1 MIRWLDTL
9 AARTVLLMLIGV
21 GIVHVAS
28 LYAYQHALNLEM
40 SLANESRLADRLL
53 TIRRSVMRVALDER
67 ESVAH
72 ELSGGPV
79 EAHWS
84 ATERAR
90 PGGPG
95 ADVWHGLRVRLRE
108 QGPDLTDDDIL
119 IGANRKS
126 ETDPH
131 LALISLRIPDDSWI
145 NITVFAPDA
154 RPQTSHGTWV
164 STSLMA
170 LGVVLISVLV
180 IGWMTTPLRHFA
192 AAARQLYHGTDRV
205 EVPET
210 GPQEIRDAAVA
221 FNEMQ
226 ARIRKLV
233 ETRTQT
239 LAAVSH
245 DLKTPL
251 TRMRLRAEVLADR
264 RQAEGLISDIHDMER
279 MLDQTLTHLR
289 GDRRDEETRPLD
301 LAALLAT
308 LTDEATDR
316 GAMARLWP
324 TPPCVIEGRPLAL
337 KRAFGNLIDNAIKYG
352 GLAEMRVDTH
362 EDYVVVSI
370 ADRGPG
376 IPKDRMA
383 DIFEPFTRLE
393 TSRSRETGG
402 FGLGL
407 SIARDVVAGH
417 GGRIT
422 LANRPEAGLMVTVD
436 LPCRAMSGALKHSAT
451 NVQSA

>member
-1 MIRWLDTL
+1 MRRWFDTL

-28 LYAYQHALNLEM
+28 LYAYQHALDREM
-40 SLANESRLADRLL
+40 SLANEARLADRLL
-53 TIRRSVMRVALDER
+53 TIRRSVMRVVPAER
-67 ESVAH
+67 ESAAH

-95 ADVWHGLRVRLRE
+95 AEAWQGLHGRLKE
-108 QGPDLTDDDIL
+108 QAAELVDEDII
-119 IGANRKS
+119 IGANRKT

-131 LALISLRIPDDSWI
+131 LALISLRLPDESWV
-145 NITVFAPDA
+145 NITLFAPDA
-154 RPQTSHGTWV
+154 RPQSSHGTWV

-170 LGVVLISVLV
+170 LGVAVISVLV
-180 IGWMTTPLRHFA
+180 IGWMTTPLRRFA
-192 AAARQLYHGTDRV
+192 SAARQLYHGTDRV

-233 ETRTQT
+233 AARTQT

-264 RQAEGLISDIHDMER
+264 AQAEGLVADIREMER
-279 MLDQTLTHLR
+279 MLDQTLAHLR
-289 GDRRDEETRPLD
+289 GDRKDEELRPLD

-308 LTDEATDR
+308 LANEAVDQGATASLAVP
-316 GAMARLWP
+316 GAM
-324 TPPCVIEGRPLAL
+324 VIEGRPLAL

-352 GLAEMRVDTH
+352 GLAEITVEGQ
-362 EDYVVVSI
+362 EDALVVSI
-370 ADRGPG
+370 ADAGPG
-376 IPKDRMA
+376 IPEPRMA
-383 DIFEPFTRLE
+383 EMFEPFTRLE

-407 SIARDVVAGH
+407 SIARDIIEGH
-417 GGRIT
+417 GGTIA
-422 LANRPEAGLMVTVD
+422 LANRRDGGLLVTIR
-436 LPCRAMSGALKHSAT
+436 LPNRLPTPA
-451 NVQSA
+451 

>member
-1 MIRWLDTL
+1 MTRWLNTL
-9 AARTVLLMLIGV
+9 AARTVLLMLMGV

-28 LYAYQHALNLEM
+28 LYAYQHALDREM
-40 SLANESRLADRLL
+40 SLANEVRLADRLL
-53 TIRRSVMRVALDER
+53 TIRRSLMRVEPGER

-95 ADVWHGLRVRLRE
+95 AEPWQGLRGHLRE
-108 QGPDLTDDDIL
+108 QAADLVDDDII
-119 IGANRKS
+119 IGANRK
-126 ETDPH
+126 TDADPH
-131 LALISLRIPDDSWI
+131 LALISLRLPDESWV
-145 NITVFAPDA
+145 NVTLFAPAA
-154 RPQTSHGTWV
+154 RPQSSHGTWV

-170 LGVVLISVLV
+170 LGVAAISVLV
-180 IGWMTTPLRHFA
+180 IGWMTRPLRRFA

-205 EVPET
+205 EIPET
-210 GPQEIRDAAVA
+210 GPQEIRDVAVA

-233 ETRTQT
+233 GARTQT

-251 TRMRLRAEVLADR
+251 TRMRLRAEVLTDR
-264 RQAEGLISDIHDMER
+264 AQAEGLIADIHDMER
-279 MLDQTLTHLR
+279 MVDQTLAHLR
-289 GDRRDEETRPLD
+289 GDRKDEEARPLD
-301 LAALLAT
+301 LTALLAT
-308 LTDEATDR
+308 LADQAADQGASTSLAASEAT
-316 GAMARLWP
+316 
-324 TPPCVIEGRPLAL
+324 VVVGRPLAL

-352 GLAEMRVDTH
+352 GRAEIALLPDKEAVR
-362 EDYVVVSI
+362 VSI
-370 ADRGPG
+370 GDMGPG
-376 IPKDRMA
+376 IPEDRIAEM
-383 DIFEPFTRLE
+383 FEPFTRLE

-407 SIARDVVAGH
+407 SIARDIVEGH
-417 GGRIT
+417 GGHIAI
-422 LANRPEAGLMVTVD
+422 ANRSQGGLLVTVD
-436 LPCRAMSGALKHSAT
+436 LPRHAAVPG
-451 NVQSA
+451 

>member
-1 MIRWLDTL
+1 MKRWFNSL

-28 LYAYQHALNLEM
+28 LYAYQHALDREM
-40 SLANESRLADRLL
+40 SLANEARLADRLL
-53 TIRRSVMRVALDER
+53 TIRRSVMRVVPAER
-67 ESVAH
+67 ENVAH

-95 ADVWHGLRVRLRE
+95 AEAWQGLHVRLRE
-108 QGPDLTDDDIL
+108 QAPELVDEDII
-119 IGANRKS
+119 IGANRKA

-131 LALISLRIPDDSWI
+131 LVLISLRLPDESWI
-145 NITVFAPDA
+145 NITLFAPDA
-154 RPQTSHGTWV
+154 RPQSTHGTWV

-170 LGVVLISVLV
+170 LGVVAISVLV
-180 IGWMTTPLRHFA
+180 IGWMTTPIRRFA
-192 AAARQLYHGTDRV
+192 AAARLLYHGTDRV

-226 ARIRKLV
+226 ARIRTLMA
-233 ETRTQT
+233 TRTQT

-251 TRMRLRAEVLADR
+251 TRMRLRAEALTERA
-264 RQAEGLISDIHDMER
+264 QAEGLVADIRDMER
-279 MLDQTLTHLR
+279 MLDQTLAHLR
-289 GDRRDEETRPLD
+289 GDRKDEATRPLD

-308 LTDEATDR
+308 LANQATDQ
-316 GAMARLWP
+316 GAAASLAGP
-324 TPPCVIEGRPLAL
+324 ATLVIDGRPLAL
-337 KRAFGNLIDNAIKYG
+337 KRAFGNLIDNAVKYG
-352 GLAEMRVDTH
+352 GGAEITIMAGDPVVAVRLAD
-362 EDYVVVSI
+362 
-370 ADRGPG
+370 AGPG
-376 IPKDRMA
+376 IPEDRMA
-383 DIFEPFTRLE
+383 EMFEPFTRLE
-393 TSRSRETGG
+393 ASRSRETGG

-407 SIARDVVAGH
+407 SIARDIIEGH
-417 GGRIT
+417 GGSIT
-422 LANRPEAGLMVTVD
+422 LENRREGGLLVTVR
-436 LPCRAMSGALKHSAT
+436 LPRHAAGPA
-451 NVQSA
+451 

>member
-1 MIRWLDTL
+1 MMRWLDTL
-9 AARTVLLMLIGV
+9 AARTILLMLIGV

-28 LYAYQHALNLEM
+28 LYAYQHALDQEM
-40 SLANESRLADRLL
+40 SLANEARLADRLL
-53 TIRRSVMRVALDER
+53 TIRRAVMRVVPAER

-95 ADVWHGLRVRLRE
+95 AEAWQNLRGRLRE
-108 QGPDLTDDDIL
+108 QAQDIVDDDII

-131 LALISLRIPDDSWI
+131 LALISLRLPDESWI
-145 NITVFAPDA
+145 NITLFAPDA
-154 RPQTSHGTWV
+154 RPQSTHGTWI

-170 LGVVLISVLV
+170 LGVVAISVLV
-180 IGWMTTPLRHFA
+180 IGWMTKPLRHFA
-192 AAARQLYHGTDRV
+192 SAARQLYHGTDRV

-233 ETRTQT
+233 AARTQT

-251 TRMRLRAEVLADR
+251 TRMRLRAEALADR
-264 RQAEGLISDIHDMER
+264 AQAEGLVADIRDMER
-279 MLDQTLTHLR
+279 MLDQTLAHLR
-289 GDRRDEETRPLD
+289 GDRRDEEMRPLD
-301 LAALLAT
+301 LVALLTTLVDQAQDLGAT
-308 LTDEATDR
+308 ASLVTAGAT
-316 GAMARLWP
+316 
-324 TPPCVIEGRPLAL
+324 VIDGRPMAL

-352 GLAEMRVDTH
+352 GRADIAVQAGDEAI
-362 EDYVVVSI
+362 VVTISD
-370 ADRGPG
+370 AGSG
-376 IPKDRMA
+376 IPEDRM
-383 DIFEPFTRLE
+383 DEMFEPFSRLE
-393 TSRSRETGG
+393 ISRSRETGG

-407 SIARDVVAGH
+407 SIARDVIEGH

-422 LANRPEAGLMVTVD
+422 LANRPEGGLLVTVR
-436 LPCRAMSGALKHSAT
+436 LPCKPLEPA
-451 NVQSA
+451 

>member
-1 MIRWLDTL
+1 MRRWLDTL

-28 LYAYQHALNLEM
+28 LYAYQHALDREM
-40 SLANESRLADRLL
+40 SLANEARLADQLL
-53 TIRRSVMRVALDER
+53 TIRRSVMRAVPAER

-84 ATERAR
+84 ASERAR

-95 ADVWHGLRVRLRE
+95 AKAWQGLRGRLKE
-108 QGPDLTDDDIL
+108 QAAELVDDDIL

-126 ETDPH
+126 DADPH
-131 LALISLRIPDDSWI
+131 LALISLRLPDESWI
-145 NITVFAPDA
+145 NITLFAPDA
-154 RPQTSHGTWV
+154 RPQTSHGTWL

-170 LGVVLISVLV
+170 AGVVAISVLV
-180 IGWMTTPLRHFA
+180 IGWMTTPLRRFA
-192 AAARQLYHGTDRV
+192 TASRQLYHGTDRV
-205 EVPET
+205 AVPET

-251 TRMRLRAEVLADR
+251 TRMRLRAEALADR
-264 RQAEGLISDIHDMER
+264 RQAEGLVADIRDMER
-279 MLDQTLTHLR
+279 MLDQTLAHLR
-289 GDRRDEETRPLD
+289 GDRRDEERRPLD
-301 LAALLAT
+301 LAAMLAT
-308 LTDEATDR
+308 LVDQAADQ
-316 GAMARLWP
+316 GAAARLEAAGP
-324 TPPCVIEGRPLAL
+324 AVIEGRPLAL
-337 KRAFGNLIDNAIKYG
+337 RRAFGNLIDNAIKYG
-352 GLAEMRVDTH
+352 GEAVIAVQPEEADL
-362 EDYVVVSI
+362 VVTILDS
-370 ADRGPG
+370 GPG
-376 IPKDRMA
+376 IPEDRMGEM
-383 DIFEPFTRLE
+383 FEPFTRLE
-393 TSRSRETGG
+393 TSRSCETGG

-407 SIARDVVAGH
+407 SIARDIVEGH
-417 GGRIT
+417 GGAIA
-422 LANRPEAGLMVTVD
+422 LANRPEGGLCVTVR
-436 LPCRAMSGALKHSAT
+436 LPREAIAPA
-451 NVQSA
+451 

>member
-9 AARTVLLMLIGV
+9 AARTILLMLIGV

-28 LYAYQHALNLEM
+28 LYAYQHALNREM

-53 TIRRSVMRVALDER
+53 TIRRSVMRVVPAER

-95 ADVWHGLRVRLRE
+95 SEIWQGLRERLQE
-108 QGPDLTDDDIL
+108 QGTDLTAEDIV

-126 ETDPH
+126 EADPH
-131 LALISLRIPDDSWI
+131 LALVSLRLPDETWV
-145 NITVFAPDA
+145 NVTLFAPDA
-154 RPQTSHGTWV
+154 RPQTSHGTIL

-180 IGWMTTPLRHFA
+180 IRWMTTPLRRFA
-192 AAARQLYHGTDRV
+192 SAARALYHGTDRV
-205 EVPET
+205 DVPET
-210 GPQEIRDAAVA
+210 GPQEIRAVATA

-226 ARIRKLV
+226 GRIRDLIA
-233 ETRTQT
+233 TRTQT

-251 TRMRLRAEVLADR
+251 TRMRLRIEALSQREAAD
-264 RQAEGLISDIHDMER
+264 GLIRDIADMER
-279 MLDQTLTHLR
+279 MLDQTLAHLR
-289 GDRRDEETRPLD
+289 GDRRDEELRPLD
-301 LAALLAT
+301 LAAMLAT
-308 LTDEATDR
+308 LVDDAADR
-316 GAMARLWP
+316 GGDIRMNEAGAA
-324 TPPCVIEGRPLAL
+324 VIPGRPLAL
-337 KRAFGNLIDNAIKYG
+337 KRAFANLIDNAVKYG
-352 GLAEMRVDTH
+352 GRSILMMEDQGAMQRVEIRDQ
-362 EDYVVVSI
+362 
-370 ADRGPG
+370 GPG
-376 IPKDRMA
+376 IPPERMA
-383 DIFEPFTRLE
+383 EMFLPFIRLE
-393 TSRSRETGG
+393 PSRNQETGG

-407 SIARDVVAGH
+407 SIAKDIIEGH
-417 GGRIT
+417 GGIIA
-422 LANRPEAGLMVTVD
+422 LSNAPEGGLLVRVD
-436 LPCRAMSGALKHSAT
+436 LPKKTNLRA
-451 NVQSA
+451 

>member
-28 LYAYQHALNLEM
+28 LYAYQHALDREM

-53 TIRRSVMRVALDER
+53 TIRRSVMRVAPDER

-95 ADVWHGLRVRLRE
+95 SEVWQGLRTRLRE
-108 QGPDLTDDDIL
+108 LGPDLTDDDIL

-126 ETDPH
+126 DTDPH
-131 LALISLRIPDDSWI
+131 LALISLRIPDETWV
-145 NITVFAPDA
+145 NVTVFAPGA
-154 RPQTSHGTWV
+154 RPQSSHGTWV
-164 STSLMA
+164 STTLMA
-170 LGVVLISVLV
+170 LGVAIISVLV
-180 IGWMTTPLRHFA
+180 IGWMTTPLRRFA
-192 AAARQLYHGTDRV
+192 SAARQLYHGTDRV

-210 GPQEIRDAAVA
+210 GPQEIRDAAIA

-233 ETRTQT
+233 QTRTQT

-251 TRMRLRAEVLADR
+251 TRMRLRVEALGNPA
-264 RQAEGLISDIHDMER
+264 QAEGLIADIRDMER
-279 MLDQTLTHLR
+279 MLDQTLAHLR
-289 GDRRDEETRPLD
+289 GDRKDEELRPLD
-301 LAALLAT
+301 LAAMLTTLA
-308 LTDEATDR
+308 DDATDR
-316 GAMARLWP
+316 GANAVLESEGP
-324 TPPCVIEGRPLAL
+324 AVIEGRPLAL
-337 KRAFGNLIDNAIKYG
+337 KRAFGNLIDNALKYG
-352 GLAEMRVDTH
+352 ASARIAWQAEADML
-362 EDYVVVSI
+362 VVTI
-370 ADRGPG
+370 TDEGPG
-376 IPKDRMA
+376 IPEERMEEM
-383 DIFEPFTRLE
+383 FEPFTRLE
-393 TSRSRETGG
+393 TSRSQETGG
-402 FGLGL
+402 YGLGL
-407 SIARDVVAGH
+407 SIARDVIHGH
-417 GGRIT
+417 GGQIG
-422 LANRPEAGLMVTVD
+422 LSNRADGGLIVTVS
-436 LPCRAMSGALKHSAT
+436 LPRRASPAD
-451 NVQSA
+451 

>member
-1 MIRWLDTL
+1 MRRWLNSL

-28 LYAYQHALNLEM
+28 LYAYQHALNREM
-40 SLANESRLADRLL
+40 SLANEARLADRLL
-53 TIRRSVMRVALDER
+53 TIRRSVMRVVPAER

-90 PGGPG
+90 SGGPG
-95 ADVWHGLRVRLRE
+95 AEAWKGLQGHLKE
-108 QGPDLTDDDIL
+108 QAADLVDDDI
-119 IGANRKS
+119 IVGANRKT

-131 LALISLRIPDDSWI
+131 LALISLRLPDESWI
-145 NITVFAPDA
+145 NITLFAPDA
-154 RPQTSHGTWV
+154 RPQSTHGTWA

-170 LGVVLISVLV
+170 LGVVAISVLV
-180 IGWMTTPLRHFA
+180 IGWMTRPLRRFA

-233 ETRTQT
+233 AARTQT

-264 RQAEGLISDIHDMER
+264 AQAEGLVADIRDMER
-279 MLDQTLTHLR
+279 MLDQTLAHLR

-301 LAALLAT
+301 LATLLAT
-308 LTDEATDR
+308 LADQAADR
-316 GAMARLWP
+316 GEAARLIAP
-324 TPPCVIEGRPLAL
+324 DTAVIDGRPMAL

-352 GLAEMRVDTH
+352 GQAEITVQAGEGAVT
-362 EDYVVVSI
+362 VTI
-370 ADRGPG
+370 ADAGPG
-376 IPKDRMA
+376 IPENRMA
-383 DIFEPFTRLE
+383 DMFEPFTRLE

-407 SIARDVVAGH
+407 SIARDVVEGH
-417 GGRIT
+417 GGGIILT
-422 LANRPEAGLMVTVD
+422 NRPEGGLLVTVR
-436 LPCRAMSGALKHSAT
+436 LPREAVTTA
-451 NVQSA
+451 

>member
-28 LYAYQHALNLEM
+28 LYAYQHALNREM

-53 TIRRSVMRVALDER
+53 TIRRSVMRVVPAER

-95 ADVWHGLRVRLRE
+95 ADVWQGLRARLRE
-108 QGPDLTDDDIL
+108 LGPDLTDDDIL

-126 ETDPH
+126 EADPH

-170 LGVVLISVLV
+170 LGVVMISILV
-180 IGWMTTPLRHFA
+180 IGWMTTPLRRFA
-192 AAARQLYHGTDRV
+192 SAARQLYHGTDRV

-264 RQAEGLISDIHDMER
+264 VQAEGLVADIHDMER
-279 MLDQTLTHLR
+279 MLDQTLAHLR
-289 GDRRDEETRPLD
+289 GDRKDEETRPLD
-301 LAALLAT
+301 LTALLAT
-308 LTDEATDR
+308 LVDDATDR
-316 GAMARLWP
+316 GAKARLVP
-324 TPPCVIEGRPLAL
+324 STAVVIEGRPLAL

-352 GLAEMRVDTH
+352 GGVE
-362 EDYVVVSI
+362 I
-370 ADRGPG
+370 AIAAGVGGVLVTLMDEGPG
-376 IPKDRMA
+376 IPEDRMA
-383 DIFEPFTRLE
+383 DMFEPFTRLE

-407 SIARDVVAGH
+407 SIAHDVVEGH
-417 GGRIT
+417 DGRIT
-422 LANRPEAGLMVTVD
+422 LANRPEGGLTVRVD
-436 LPCRAMSGALKHSAT
+436 LPSQPSRP
-451 NVQSA
+451 V

>member
-28 LYAYQHALNLEM
+28 LYAYQHALDREM

-53 TIRRSVMRVALDER
+53 TIRRSVMRVAPDER

-95 ADVWHGLRVRLRE
+95 SEVWQGLRTRLRE
-108 QGPDLTDDDIL
+108 LGPDLTDDDIL

-126 ETDPH
+126 DTDPH
-131 LALISLRIPDDSWI
+131 LALISLRIPDETWV
-145 NITVFAPDA
+145 NVTVFAPGA
-154 RPQTSHGTWV
+154 RPQSSHGTWV
-164 STSLMA
+164 STTLMA
-170 LGVVLISVLV
+170 LGVAIISVLV
-180 IGWMTTPLRHFA
+180 IGWMTTPLRRFA
-192 AAARQLYHGTDRV
+192 SAARQLYHGTDRV

-210 GPQEIRDAAVA
+210 GPQEIRDAAIA

-233 ETRTQT
+233 QTRTQT

-251 TRMRLRAEVLADR
+251 TRMRLRVEALGNPA
-264 RQAEGLISDIHDMER
+264 QAEGLIADIRDMER
-279 MLDQTLTHLR
+279 MLDQTLAHLR
-289 GDRRDEETRPLD
+289 GDRKDEELRPLD
-301 LAALLAT
+301 LAAMLTTLA
-308 LTDEATDR
+308 DDATDR
-316 GAMARLWP
+316 GANAVLESEGP
-324 TPPCVIEGRPLAL
+324 AVIEGRPLAL
-337 KRAFGNLIDNAIKYG
+337 KRAFGNLIDNALKYG
-352 GLAEMRVDTH
+352 APRA
-362 EDYVVVSI
+362 S
-370 ADRGPG
+370 PG
-376 IPKDRMA
+376 RRKRH
-383 DIFEPFTRLE
+383 
-393 TSRSRETGG
+393 
-402 FGLGL
+402 
-407 SIARDVVAGH
+407 AGCHHH
-417 GGRIT
+417 G
-422 LANRPEAGLMVTVD
+422 
-436 LPCRAMSGALKHSAT
+436 
-451 NVQSA
+451 

>member
-1 MIRWLDTL
+1 MRRWLDTL

-21 GIVHVAS
+21 GIVHVVS
-28 LYAYQHALNLEM
+28 LYAYQHALDREM
-40 SLANESRLADRLL
+40 SLASEARLADRLL
-53 TIRRSVMRVALDER
+53 TIRRSVMRVVAAER

-95 ADVWHGLRVRLRE
+95 AEAWQGLRGRLKD
-108 QGPDLTDDDIL
+108 QAPDLVDDDII
-119 IGANRKS
+119 IGANRK
-126 ETDPH
+126 TDADPH
-131 LALISLRIPDDSWI
+131 FALISLRLPDESWV
-145 NITVFAPDA
+145 NITLFAPDA
-154 RPQTSHGTWV
+154 RPQSSHGTWV

-170 LGVVLISVLV
+170 LGVVVISVLV
-180 IGWMTTPLRHFA
+180 IGWMTTPLRRFA
-192 AAARQLYHGTDRV
+192 SAARQLYHGTDRV
-205 EVPET
+205 EIPET

-233 ETRTQT
+233 AARTQT

-264 RQAEGLISDIHDMER
+264 AQAEGLVADIREMER
-279 MLDQTLTHLR
+279 MLDQTLAHLR
-289 GDRRDEETRPLD
+289 GDRKDEEPRALD

-308 LTDEATDR
+308 LTDEAADR
-316 GAMARLWP
+316 GAMARLAVP
-324 TPPCVIEGRPLAL
+324 DATVIEGRPLAL

-352 GLAEMRVDTH
+352 GLADITVDAHGDAVT
-362 EDYVVVSI
+362 VLI
-370 ADRGPG
+370 ADAGPG
-376 IPKDRMA
+376 IPEAKMA
-383 DIFEPFTRLE
+383 EMFEPFTRLE

-407 SIARDVVAGH
+407 SIARDIVTGH
-417 GGRIT
+417 GGTIT
-422 LANRPEAGLMVTVD
+422 LANRPEGGLLVTVH
-436 LPCRAMSGALKHSAT
+436 LPRRAPIAA
-451 NVQSA
+451 

>member
-1 MIRWLDTL
+1 MTRWLDTL

-28 LYAYQHALNLEM
+28 LYAYQHALDREM
-40 SLANESRLADRLL
+40 SLANEARLVDRLL
-53 TIRRSVMRVALDER
+53 TIRRSVMRVVPTER

-95 ADVWHGLRVRLRE
+95 AEAWQGLHGRLKDQAPE
-108 QGPDLTDDDIL
+108 LVDDDII

-126 ETDPH
+126 EADPH
-131 LALISLRIPDDSWI
+131 LALISLRLPDESWI
-145 NITVFAPDA
+145 NITLFAPDA
-154 RPQTSHGTWV
+154 RPQTSHGTWI

-170 LGVVLISVLV
+170 SGVVMISVLV
-180 IGWMTTPLRHFA
+180 IGWMTKPIRRFA

-210 GPQEIRDAAVA
+210 GPREIRDAAIA

-233 ETRTQT
+233 AARTQT

-264 RQAEGLISDIHDMER
+264 AQAEGLVADIREMER
-279 MLDQTLTHLR
+279 MLDQTLAHLR
-289 GDRRDEETRPLD
+289 GDRKDEARRPLD

-308 LTDEATDR
+308 LTDAATDQ
-316 GAMARLWP
+316 GATARLRVP
-324 TPPCVIEGRPLAL
+324 DAMVIEGRPLAL

-352 GLAEMRVDTH
+352 GLAEIQVH
-362 EDYVVVSI
+362 AKEDALVISI
-370 ADRGPG
+370 ADEGPG
-376 IPKDRMA
+376 IPEDRMSEM
-383 DIFEPFTRLE
+383 FEPFTRLE
-393 TSRSRETGG
+393 DSRSRETGG

-407 SIARDVVAGH
+407 SIARDIVEGH
-417 GGRIT
+417 GGTIA
-422 LANRPEAGLMVTVD
+422 LANKSEGGLLVTIR
-436 LPCRAMSGALKHSAT
+436 LPYSAT
-451 NVQSA
+451 APG

>member
-28 LYAYQHALNLEM
+28 LYAYQHALDREM

-84 ATERAR
+84 ETERAR

-95 ADVWHGLRVRLRE
+95 SDIWQGLRARLRE
-108 QGPDLTDDDIL
+108 LGTDLTDEDIL
-119 IGANRKS
+119 IGSNRKS
-126 ETDPH
+126 DEDPH
-131 LALISLRIPDDSWI
+131 LALISLRLPDDSWV
-145 NITVFAPDA
+145 NVTVFAPDA
-154 RPQTSHGTWV
+154 RPQSSHGTWV

-170 LGVVLISVLV
+170 LGVAVISVLV
-180 IGWMTTPLRHFA
+180 IGWMTTPLRRFA
-192 AAARQLYHGTDRV
+192 SAARQLYHGTDRV

-210 GPQEIRDAAVA
+210 GPQEIRDVAIA

-226 ARIRKLV
+226 MRIRKLV
-233 ETRTQT
+233 ATRTQT

-251 TRMRLRAEVLADR
+251 TRMRLRAEALSPA
-264 RQAEGLISDIHDMER
+264 QAAGLITDIRDMER
-279 MLDQTLTHLR
+279 MLDQTLAHLR
-289 GDRRDEETRPLD
+289 GERQDEELRPLD
-301 LAALLAT
+301 LAAMLAT
-308 LTDEATDR
+308 LADEATDH
-316 GAMARLWP
+316 GESAALETHGP
-324 TPPCVIEGRPLAL
+324 AVIEGRPLAL
-337 KRAFGNLIDNAIKYG
+337 KRAFRNLIDNALKYG
-352 GLAEMRVDTH
+352 RSARIACRV
-362 EDYVVVSI
+362 EGEALVVTI
-370 ADRGPG
+370 TDEGPG
-376 IPKDRMA
+376 IPEARIEEM
-383 DIFEPFTRLE
+383 FEPFTRLE
-393 TSRSRETGG
+393 TSRSQETGG

-407 SIARDVVAGH
+407 SIARDVIHGH
-417 GGRIT
+417 GGRISLT
-422 LANRPEAGLMVTVD
+422 NRPGGGFIVTVS
-436 LPCRAMSGALKHSAT
+436 LPAMAVGPA
-451 NVQSA
+451 

>member
-1 MIRWLDTL
+1 MRRWLDTL

-28 LYAYQHALNLEM
+28 LYAYQHALDREM
-40 SLANESRLADRLL
+40 SLASEARLADRLL
-53 TIRRSVMRVALDER
+53 TIRRSVMRVVAAER

-95 ADVWHGLRVRLRE
+95 AEAWQGLRGRLKE
-108 QGPDLTDDDIL
+108 QAPDLVEDDII
-119 IGANRKS
+119 IGANRK
-126 ETDPH
+126 TDADPH
-131 LALISLRIPDDSWI
+131 LALISLRLPDESWI
-145 NITVFAPDA
+145 NITLFAPDA
-154 RPQTSHGTWV
+154 RPQSSHGTWV

-170 LGVVLISVLV
+170 LGVVVISVLV
-180 IGWMTTPLRHFA
+180 IGWMTTPLRRFA
-192 AAARQLYHGTDRV
+192 SAARQLYHGTDRV
-205 EVPET
+205 EIPET

-233 ETRTQT
+233 AARTQT

-251 TRMRLRAEVLADR
+251 TRMRLRAEVLTDR
-264 RQAEGLISDIHDMER
+264 AQAEGLVADIREMER
-279 MLDQTLTHLR
+279 MLDQTLAHLR
-289 GDRRDEETRPLD
+289 GDRKDEEPRALD

-308 LTDEATDR
+308 LTDDAADQ
-316 GAMARLWP
+316 GAMARLAVP
-324 TPPCVIEGRPLAL
+324 GAMVIEGRPLAL

-352 GLAEMRVDTH
+352 GLAEIKVDSH
-362 EDYVVVSI
+362 EDAVTVFI
-370 ADRGPG
+370 ADAGPG
-376 IPKDRMA
+376 IPESRMEEM
-383 DIFEPFTRLE
+383 FEPFTRLE

-407 SIARDVVAGH
+407 SIARDILEGH
-417 GGRIT
+417 GGTIT
-422 LANRPEAGLMVTVD
+422 LANRPEGGLLVTIR
-436 LPCRAMSGALKHSAT
+436 LPRRAPIPS
-451 NVQSA
+451 

>member
-1 MIRWLDTL
+1 MKRWFDTL

-21 GIVHVAS
+21 GIVHAAS
-28 LYAYQHALNLEM
+28 LYAYQHALDREM
-40 SLANESRLADRLL
+40 SLANEARLADRLL
-53 TIRRSVMRVALDER
+53 TIRRSVMRVVPAER

-95 ADVWHGLRVRLRE
+95 AEAWQGLAGRLKE
-108 QGPDLTDDDIL
+108 QAAELVDDDII

-126 ETDPH
+126 DADPH
-131 LALISLRIPDDSWI
+131 LALISLRLPDGSWI
-145 NITVFAPDA
+145 NITLFAPDA
-154 RPQTSHGTWV
+154 RPQSSHGTWL

-170 LGVVLISVLV
+170 AGVVAISVLV
-180 IGWMTTPLRHFA
+180 IGWMTTPLRRFA
-192 AAARQLYHGTDRV
+192 SAARALYRGTDRV

-210 GPQEIRDAAVA
+210 GPQEIRDAAIA

-251 TRMRLRAEVLADR
+251 TRMRLRSEALADR
-264 RQAEGLISDIHDMER
+264 AQAEGLVADILDMER
-279 MLDQTLTHLR
+279 MLDQTLAHLR
-289 GDRRDEETRPLD
+289 GDRRDEEVRPLD
-301 LAALLAT
+301 LAALLTT
-308 LTDEATDR
+308 LTDQATDHGAIARLEAT
-316 GAMARLWP
+316 GP
-324 TPPCVIEGRPLAL
+324 VVIEGRPLAL

-352 GLAEMRVDTH
+352 GAAMIAVQPGDAAVT
-362 EDYVVVSI
+362 VII
-370 ADRGPG
+370 ADPGPG
-376 IPKDRMA
+376 IPEGRMGEM
-383 DIFEPFTRLE
+383 FEPFTRLE

-402 FGLGL
+402 FGLGM
-407 SIARDVVAGH
+407 SIARDIIEGH
-417 GGRIT
+417 GGGIS
-422 LANRPEAGLMVTVD
+422 LANGAEGGLRVTVR
-436 LPCRAMSGALKHSAT
+436 LPRKAITPA
-451 NVQSA
+451 